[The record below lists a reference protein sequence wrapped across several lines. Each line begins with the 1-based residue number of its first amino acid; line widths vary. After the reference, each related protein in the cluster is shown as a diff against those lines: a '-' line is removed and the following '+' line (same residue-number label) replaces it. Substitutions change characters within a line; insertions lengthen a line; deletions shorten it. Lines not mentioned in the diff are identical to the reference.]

1 MAGNVSGIIEKF
13 QSGVNFLTIDKQS
26 TFWHPLGQ
34 DQSEKLEG
42 IVNEYVLLINSS
54 TVSKFP
60 DYKVNLIFSYCETS
74 ASKIAIY

>member
-1 MAGNVSGIIEKF
+1 MAGNVSGITEKF
-13 QSGVNFLTIDKQS
+13 QSGVNFLTIDEHS